1 MDTKTGS
8 APRVSARE
16 RLLAAADELFYE
28 NGINT
33 VGIDRI
39 IERAGVAKASLY
51 DCFGSKDE
59 LVRSYLQVRSEA
71 RRARIN
77 ERLSQYDTPVEK
89 ILSIF
94 DLLGELA
101 AQPGFRGC
109 AFVRAGTDASSSNN
123 VKTVC
128 EESRAFI
135 LGQFTE
141 LAREAGAS
149 EPELLGRQLV
159 LLYDGASIAAH
170 LDCNRNAV
178 STARTLAAQML
189 SGGVSG
195 HARPDTKTKRTAR
208 RGSTNMKR
216 MRVLPV

>member
-1 MDTKTGS
+1 MNTKTGS

-33 VGIDRI
+33 VGIDRV

-59 LVRSYLQVRSEA
+59 LVRSYLQARSEA
-71 RRARIN
+71 RRTRIN
-77 ERLSQYDTPVEK
+77 ERLSQCDTPAEK

-101 AQPGFRGC
+101 VLPGFRGC
-109 AFVRAGTDASSSNN
+109 AFVRAGADASSSDN

-135 LGQFTE
+135 LGKFTE

-149 EPELLGRQLV
+149 EPELLGKQLV

-170 LDCNRNAV
+170 LDHNRNAV
-178 STARTLAAQML
+178 STARTLAGQML
-189 SGGVSG
+189 SGGAPG
-195 HARPDTKTKRTAR
+195 AKTKRTSKR
-208 RGSTNMKR
+208 SSTNMKR
-216 MRVLPV
+216 MRLPPG